1 MIPITRLSVGAAEA
15 EAAAETIRSGWLA
28 QGKRTIEFE
37 NLVAKYVGAEH
48 AIAVSSCTTA
58 LHLALVVAGVGRG
71 DEVICPSFSFIATA
85 NAIRFAGATPVFI
98 DIEPWSYN
106 IDPALIEKAITP
118 RTKAILPV
126 SQIGLPA
133 DLHSILE
140 IARRH
145 GLKVVEDAAPSLGA
159 MIEDRFVGSISDFT
173 CFSFDA
179 RKILTTG
186 EGGVITTNDG
196 DAAERLRKLRAHSA
210 SVPMLARHTISSVV
224 LETYDELGFNYKLT
238 DFQAAI
244 GVVQM
249 DRVEEF
255 IAARRRLARR
265 YNERLGGT
273 EGLEIPYE
281 PVGYRHVY
289 QSYCVRL
296 TGPQTQ
302 LDIMKAMAKRDLA
315 TRRVIAIHKEPAY
328 VAEYGHLSLPHSE
341 AAATRTLL
349 LPMFAGLK
357 DSELEEVAS
366 GLIASLRESATH
378 YPADL
383 YRKRAGAV

>member
-1 MIPITRLSVGAAEA
+1 M
-15 EAAAETIRSGWLA
+15 
-28 QGKRTIEFE
+28 
-37 NLVAKYVGAEH
+37 AKYVGADH

-58 LHLALVVAGVGRG
+58 LHLALIAAGVGPG

-85 NAIRFAGATPVFI
+85 NAIRFAGATPVFVDI
-98 DIEPWSYN
+98 DPRSYN
-106 IDPALIEKAITP
+106 IDPALIEEAITP

-126 SQIGLPA
+126 SQIGLAA
-133 DLHSILE
+133 DLFSIVE

-145 GLKVVEDAAPSLGA
+145 GLKVVEDAAPSFGA

-210 SVPMLARHTISSVV
+210 SVPMLARHTTSSVV

-255 IAARRRLARR
+255 IAARRQFARR
-265 YNERLGGT
+265 YNELLGGT
-273 EGLEIPYE
+273 KGLEIPYE
-281 PVGYRHVY
+281 PGGYRHVY

-296 TGPQTQ
+296 TGHQTQ
-302 LDIMKAMAKRDLA
+302 FDMMKAMAKRDLA

-328 VAEYGHLSLPHSE
+328 LTEYGHLTLPHSE
-341 AAATRTLL
+341 AAARRTLL

-357 DSELEEVAS
+357 ASELEEVAS
-366 GLIASLRESATH
+366 GLIASLGEIATPH
-378 YPADL
+378 PADL
-383 YRKRAGAV
+383 VS

>member
-1 MIPITRLSVGAAEA
+1 M
-15 EAAAETIRSGWLA
+15 
-28 QGKRTIEFE
+28 
-37 NLVAKYVGAEH
+37 
-48 AIAVSSCTTA
+48 
-58 LHLALVVAGVGRG
+58 
-71 DEVICPSFSFIATA
+71 
-85 NAIRFAGATPVFI
+85 
-98 DIEPWSYN
+98 
-106 IDPALIEKAITP
+106 
-118 RTKAILPV
+118 
-126 SQIGLPA
+126 
-133 DLHSILE
+133 
-140 IARRH
+140 
-145 GLKVVEDAAPSLGA
+145 
-159 MIEDRFVGSISDFT
+159 
-173 CFSFDA
+173 
-179 RKILTTG
+179 
-186 EGGVITTNDG
+186 
-196 DAAERLRKLRAHSA
+196 
-210 SVPMLARHTISSVV
+210 
-224 LETYDELGFNYKLT
+224 
-238 DFQAAI
+238 
-244 GVVQM
+244 
-249 DRVEEF
+249 
-255 IAARRRLARR
+255 
-265 YNERLGGT
+265 LGGT

-366 GLIASLRESATH
+366 ELIASLRESATH